1 MGTTEKLSLLE
12 LNQRIKAYL
21 QGSFPDYYWITAEIS
36 EIKESSTGH
45 CYLELVQK
53 DELASQ
59 IVAKNRA
66 TIWSDTYR
74 MLKPYFQTA
83 TQRQLSAG
91 LKVMVMVDLAFHE
104 VYGLSLRIVDI
115 EPSYTIG
122 EIELKRRETI
132 LRLENEGVINMN
144 KELQQPL
151 LPKRVAV
158 ISSEN
163 AAGYQD
169 FVNHIDTN
177 AYGYN
182 IELTLFPASMQ
193 GALAESSIVD
203 ALNQVYE
210 QQQHFDVVAI
220 IRGGGSQSD
229 LACFDEYWL
238 AANIA
243 QFPLPV
249 ITGIGHEKDT
259 SVADLVA
266 HQRLKT
272 PTAAAEF
279 LISKFYDAEA
289 LAISLRERFTERV
302 EEIIALNSQRLQ
314 EIKMVLPS
322 HVYEITYRATLQH
335 EKIKSKAANL
345 TSLIVQR
352 EKYGLQKRGKS
363 LSQLIINQLEKQN
376 VRTKGYQLAIKKE
389 SLKSINTAIRKIEA
403 YERNLDALN
412 PENVLKRGYSITY
425 IDGVLLKSGD
435 QVKTGDEIET
445 ILSEGNIKSKVIQ
458 SN

>member
-53 DELASQ
+53 DEFASR

-91 LKVMVMVDLAFHE
+91 LKVLVMVDLAFHE

-132 LRLENEGVINMN
+132 QRLENEGVINMN
-144 KELQQPL
+144 KELSMPL

-158 ISSEN
+158 ISSDK

-169 FVNHIDTN
+169 FVNQITDN
-177 AYGYN
+177 PYGYS
-182 IELTLFPASMQ
+182 IELTLFPAVMQ
-193 GALAESSIVD
+193 GTQAEASIVN

-210 QQQHFDVVAI
+210 QQENFDTVAI

-229 LACFDEYWL
+229 LACFDEYWV

-259 SVADLVA
+259 SVADMVA

-279 LISKFYDAEA
+279 IITKFNEAEA
-289 LAISLRERFTERV
+289 TAINLKELFVDIV
-302 EEIIALNSQRLQ
+302 ESAIASNKQKLQ
-314 EIKMVLPS
+314 EIKIVLPA
-322 HVYEITYRATLQH
+322 HVYDKTRLSAIQFEKLKAKAISLTTL
-335 EKIKSKAANL
+335 A
-345 TSLIVQR
+345 VQR
-352 EKYGLQKRGKS
+352 EKFGLQKKSKS
-363 LSQLIINQLEKQN
+363 LSQQVTNQINKEKER
-376 VRTKGYQLAIKKE
+376 VRNHSFALKKE
-389 SLKSINTAIRKIEA
+389 SIKSVNTAIRKIDA
-403 YERNLDALN
+403 HERNLEALN

-425 IDGVLLKSGD
+425 SG
-435 QVKTGDEIET
+435 KT
-445 ILSEGNIKSKVIQ
+445 LIKSKDQVETGTEVTTILYNGEISSRVI
-458 SN
+458 